1 MKTTLYQTQLCGFC
15 GMVRR
20 AISQLGLAEVVGE
33 RYLEND
39 ADGVRELSE
48 QGGLVQVPCLRIER
62 QSEPVEWLY
71 ESSHII
77 DFIKKNIENLQP
89 PN

>member
-20 AISQLGLAEVVGE
+20 AVAQLDLSDVVAE
-33 RYLEND
+33 RYLESD

-48 QGGLVQVPCLRIER
+48 GGGLVQVPCLKIER
-62 QSEPVEWLY
+62 DNEPVQWLY
-71 ESSHII
+71 E
-77 DFIKKNIENLQP
+77 
-89 PN
+89 

>member
-20 AISQLGLAEVVGE
+20 AVAQLGLSDVVAE
-33 RYLEND
+33 RYLESD

-48 QGGLVQVPCLRIER
+48 GGGLVQVPCLKIER
-62 QSEPVEWLY
+62 DNEPVQWLY
-71 ESSHII
+71 ESMDIV
-77 DFIKKNIENLQP
+77 DFIKENAEKLRV
-89 PN
+89 

>member
-20 AISQLGLAEVVGE
+20 AIAQLGLSEVVAE
-33 RYLEND
+33 RYLESD

-48 QGGLVQVPCLRIER
+48 GGGLVQVPCLKIER
-62 QSEPVEWLY
+62 DNEPVQWLY
-71 ESSHII
+71 ESMDII
-77 DFIKKNIENLQP
+77 DFIKENAEKLRV
-89 PN
+89 